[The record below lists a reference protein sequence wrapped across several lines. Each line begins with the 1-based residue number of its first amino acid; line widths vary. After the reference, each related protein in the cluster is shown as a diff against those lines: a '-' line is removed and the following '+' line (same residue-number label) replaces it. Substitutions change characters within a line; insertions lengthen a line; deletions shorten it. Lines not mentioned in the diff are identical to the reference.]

1 GLFSTNTDWPQAS
14 PSFCATMRPSVSM
27 VPPAANAMMMRTGR
41 SGEGCAGTGLGRATT
56 ALATAAMVTALKL
69 DHMLASPVKTTAAL
83 KPGLTHQTYTIDR
96 KRRNRPGIRVVH
108 VGETLRQ
115 HLRYDRLDDING
127 QIRANAQDPKTRR
140 RFAAPNTRTTSRGA
154 VRSE

>member
-1 GLFSTNTDWPQAS
+1 GGW
-14 PSFCATMRPSVSM
+14 
-27 VPPAANAMMMRTGR
+27 GK
-41 SGEGCAGTGLGRATT
+41 GWGGTWLGSATT
-56 ALATAAMVTALKL
+56 AWAKASMMPALNL
-69 DHMLASPVKTTAAL
+69 HHMLASPVKTTAAL

-96 KRRNRPGIRVVH
+96 QRRDGPGIRVVH

-154 VRSE
+154 VRSEKAGSG